1 MAEPED
7 VEEDLFADL
16 YVACFRLV
24 ASFQFLTWFS

>member
-16 YVACFRLV
+16 YVAPPSRRLIY
-24 ASFQFLTWFS
+24 LTYIGL